1 MRFELNRSHGYAHIK
16 RMERE
21 GSVGELL
28 EALGVP
34 PLRKSANLRSAV
46 VNALARVGDAQAVPA
61 ICELLLSDSAEPV
74 RRTAARALGGFEDP
88 QALPALRSALD
99 DESERVQL
107 WAVQSIGRLR
117 DRESVDRLIGMLESP
132 DWGFRSYAASALG
145 EIGDQRATEPLIRR
159 IQDQNGTVQL
169 AVISALRKLGDSRAV
184 GPLREAREAAG
195 WWRRRRLDQVLSDLE
210 ARGW

>member
-1 MRFELNRSHGYAHIK
+1 MKLDPYRPFGYAHL
-16 RMERE
+16 RQMEEDGDVE
-21 GSVGELL
+21 GLIAAL
-28 EALGVP
+28 EAP
-34 PLRKSANLRSAV
+34 KLRKSANLRSAAV
-46 VNALARVGDAQAVPA
+46 IALGRVGDAQAVPV
-61 ICELLLSDSAEPV
+61 ICGLLLSDSAESV
-74 RRTAARALGGFEDP
+74 RRSAAKALGEFEDP
-88 QALPALRSALD
+88 QALAALRSALD

-117 DRESVDRLIGMLESP
+117 DRESVDRLIGMLDNP

-184 GPLREAREAAG
+184 GPLREARETAG
-195 WWRRRRLDQVLSDLE
+195 WRRRRRFDQVLSDFE